1 MRFSV
6 RDEMAA
12 LPGAMKYI
20 SPKYGFSVCSKVLA
34 NKPVR
39 SSDSKSVHHIQSLYS
54 KLLHFKVGVGVGVT
68 QAGTPICPS
77 LTECGVT

>member
-1 MRFSV
+1 LRFSV

-34 NKPVR
+34 NKTVR

-68 QAGTPICPS
+68 QAEHKFVRVLLDAG
-77 LTECGVT
+77 